1 MLARVLDVVL
11 WVAIVI
17 VFFEAA
23 VWATTTDDWPI
34 CLIACGGLAVMFV
47 PIFLPQEEEEGEG
60 RMR

>member
-1 MLARVLDVVL
+1 MFIRVFDATLWML
-11 WVAIVI
+11 IVI

-34 CLIACGGLAVMFV
+34 GLIACGGLAVMFV
-47 PIFLPQEEEEGEG
+47 PIFLPEKEKEGEG

>member
-34 CLIACGGLAVMFV
+34 GLIACGGLAVMFIPV
-47 PIFLPQEEEEGEG
+47 FLPQKEEEGEG